1 MNRRDA
7 LKSALCLLGGTC
19 LAAERAL
26 ATTLEDRPALPGVP
40 ANPDLRTRT
49 YELQLAPAWRRTVD
63 SRLFWLESML
73 RRLGKDVTLALW
85 HEAFRAPDDGLMA
98 AILAAGWEASSDQ
111 VHAPARIDELVEAR
125 FAPPAEGVST
135 TQAHALVMMDSGVR
149 LPIERYPSLQVRRHI
164 TAYDS
169 IHLGLDGMARLA
181 TAMTSHLGKQGELLA
196 YDLCRDGRTARAAA
210 EGGKRA
216 ADEVLKEWADS
227 GQSTSPTI
235 FSAGLNDELVRASDT
250 EVILHITA
258 CEWARYFGERH
269 PSVGY
274 LVACSTDD
282 AELRAVTDGLWMQRT
297 STIMEGGKLCDF
309 RIYKA

>member
-7 LKSALCLLGGTC
+7 LKAGFCLLGGAC
-19 LAAERAL
+19 VAAERAL
-26 ATTLEDRPALPGVP
+26 AANPGDRPALPRVP

-49 YELQLAPAWRRTVD
+49 YEIRLAPAWRRTVD

-85 HEAFRAPDDGLMA
+85 HEAFRVPDDGLMA
-98 AILAAGWEASSDQ
+98 EILADGWEPSDDQ
-111 VHAPARIDELVEAR
+111 THAPVRMDELIDPHFSSPVEGISSA
-125 FAPPAEGVST
+125 
-135 TQAHALVMMDSGVR
+135 QAHALVMMDSGVR
-149 LPIERYPSLQVRRHI
+149 LPIERYPSLQVRRQI

-227 GQSTSPTI
+227 GQLTSPTI
-235 FSAGLNDELVRASDT
+235 FSAGLNDELIRASDT
-250 EVILHITA
+250 EVVLHVTA

-282 AELRAVTDGLWMQRT
+282 AELRAATDGLWMQRT

-309 RIYKA
+309 RVYKA